1 MRKKV
6 LETIESAGKSFL
18 EKLIPQGPDNLNNV
32 KNYLSACM
40 EGIKTV
46 HDAGGTGLEVVALR
60 TIVIDRLIVAL
71 FDLAGKEYCLKYP
84 KVDQKCTLIA
94 LGGYGRGELSPASD
108 IDLMFL
114 YPWKV
119 GPYTESVIE
128 RVLYI
133 LWDTGLDVGYSTR
146 SISECIKIS
155 SDIVAKTSLVDSR
168 YICGDE
174 ELYSDYQKALKE
186 QIFSK
191 GADAFIKEKIDEGEE
206 RRKKYGD
213 SVYILEP
220 EIKEGDGGL
229 RDLHT
234 ALWAAKVKYK
244 VADFKELKIK
254 GIINDREYDEVY
266 GAFDFMS
273 RVRNDL
279 HFIVK
284 RKSDQLTFQL
294 QEKIA
299 VNLGYK
305 GDGDVLPVEQLMKDY
320 YLAATTIKEHSE
332 IFIERCL
339 SQYSAKGIGAFLS
352 QRELSDGFK
361 LFRGEITISDKDF
374 FQKHPPAM
382 MRLFEVAQ
390 LHGAEIH
397 AFARDCLRESLD
409 LIDDN
414 FRTSPEVNESF
425 LNILRS
431 EWDVAGTMKLMHKL
445 EVLDR
450 YIPEFGEVNCLV
462 QHDIYHIY
470 TVDVHSL
477 FAVAELRKLTRGVYE
492 DKYPIRTTLM
502 EELEKPEVLYLAAF
516 LHDIGKG
523 KGGKHEIIG
532 AEIAANIARRTGFS
546 EKDVSDI
553 EFLVLK
559 HLRLSHTAQRRDLHD
574 PKLILDFAREM
585 GSLERLKMLYLLT
598 YADIKAI
605 GPDVWNEWKSSL
617 FLELYTKTA
626 EVFEKGTFELE
637 EMKVKVDEIEK
648 EVEEV
653 LSDEYAGQVVKDFID
668 SMPERYLLANTP
680 MSVASHLRI
689 ALKHEDPL
697 TLDVMHNESR
707 GYSRLIITTIDS
719 PGLFSKIC
727 GVLSANSI
735 NILGAQIYTRK
746 TGEVLDI
753 FQVKSSIAGAVTDS
767 RRWDNVKNDLIDV
780 INGKVKVEKLV
791 EKKCK
796 PSILGKKY
804 KPTIKPAVYMD
815 NDISDTNTVV
825 EIFAQDRIGL
835 LYTISSTLFKQGLYI
850 DVSKISTMGEQVTD
864 VFYVKDIFGQKVFYE
879 KKLNETKE
887 ALLKAIEEG

>member
-6 LETIESAGKSFL
+6 LETIESAGKSCL
-18 EKLIPQGPDNLNNV
+18 DKLKPQGSDNIKIV
-32 KNYLSACM
+32 KNYLSICM
-40 EGIKTV
+40 EGIKAV
-46 HDAGGTGLEVVALR
+46 HDAGGAGLEVLALR
-60 TIVIDRLIVAL
+60 TIVIDRLLVSL
-71 FDLAGKEYCLKYP
+71 FDLAGKEYCLKYR
-84 KVDQKCTLIA
+84 KVDQKCTLVA
-94 LGGYGRGELSPASD
+94 LGGYGRGELSPVSD
-108 IDLMFL
+108 IDIMFL

-119 GPYTESVIE
+119 GSYVESVIE

-146 SISECIKIS
+146 SISECVKIS
-155 SDIVAKTSLVDSR
+155 SEIVAKTSLVDSR
-168 YICGDE
+168 YICGD
-174 ELYSDYQKALKE
+174 KALYNDYLKTLKN
-186 QIFSK
+186 QIFSN
-191 GADAFIKEKIDEGEE
+191 GADSFIKEKINEGEE

-220 EIKEGDGGL
+220 DIKEGNGGL

-254 GIINDREYDEVY
+254 GIINDREYDEVLS
-266 GAFDFMS
+266 AFDFMS

-279 HFIVK
+279 HFIVN

-299 VNLGYK
+299 LNLGYK
-305 GDGDVLPVEQLMKDY
+305 GEGEVLPVEQLMKDY
-320 YLAATTIKEHSE
+320 YLAANTIKEYSE
-332 IFIERCL
+332 IFIERSL
-339 SQYSAKGIGAFLS
+339 SQYSSKGVGAFLS

-361 LFRGEITISDKDF
+361 LFRGEITIAHKNF
-374 FQKHPPAM
+374 FRKHPPAI
-382 MRLFEVAQ
+382 MRLFEVSQ
-390 LHGAEIH
+390 IHGAEIH
-397 AFARDCLRESLD
+397 SFARDCLRAGLD
-409 LIDDN
+409 LIDDD
-414 FRTSPEVNESF
+414 FRNSQEVNRSF
-425 LNILRS
+425 MNILKS
-431 EWDVAGTMKLMHKL
+431 EWDVAGTMKVMHKL
-445 EVLDR
+445 EVLNR

-462 QHDIYHIY
+462 QHDMYHIY

-492 DKYPIRTTLM
+492 DKYPIRTMLM

-532 AEIAANIARRTGFS
+532 AEISVNIARRIGFS
-546 EKDVSDI
+546 EKDVRDI
-553 EFLVLK
+553 EFLVLN
-559 HLRLSHTAQRRDLHD
+559 HLRLSHTAQRRDLND

-637 EMKVKVDEIEK
+637 ETKVKVDEIEK
-648 EVEEV
+648 DVEGI
-653 LSDEYAGQVVKDFID
+653 LGDEFPGKVVKDFMD
-668 SMPERYLLANTP
+668 SMPERYLLSTTP
-680 MSVASHLRI
+680 ESIASHFRI

-697 TLDVMHNESR
+697 ALDVKHKEKR
-707 GYSRLIITTIDS
+707 GYSRIIITTIDA

-735 NILGAQIYTRK
+735 NILGAQIYTRSS
-746 TGEVLDI
+746 GEVIDI
-753 FQVKSSIAGAVTDS
+753 FQVRSAIDGAVTDS
-767 RRWDNVKNDLIDV
+767 RRWDKVKSDLIDV
-780 INGKVKVEKLV
+780 IKGKVKVEKLV
-791 EKKCK
+791 EKKSK
-796 PSILGKKY
+796 PSILGGKY
-804 KPTIKPAVYMD
+804 KPSIKPGVFID
-815 NDISDTNTVV
+815 NKISDTNTVI

-835 LYTISSTLFKQGLYI
+835 LYTISSTLLKEGLYI

-879 KKLNETKE
+879 KKLHEVKE